1 MVHVG
6 AAESTGRNEHQCH
19 PGGTAFLPVDVC
31 SSSVPACNTEQAISC
46 AAVILSLLPPAPGR
60 CWRAVRETRP
70 EQMSARRAGRASHCQ
85 VPSQRPD
92 QRAVRRGA
100 ARELLGP
107 LVGANH
113 AAAALRSPAE
123 PKGAKP
129 LRCAVVPGR
138 GIYWAPPDASGP
150 GRSA

>member
-1 MVHVG
+1 MTDCRINVI
-6 AAESTGRNEHQCH
+6 Q
-19 PGGTAFLPVDVC
+19 GGTAFLPVDVDVC

-46 AAVILSLLPPAPGR
+46 VRCACRRHPFPSSAGPRPVLARGQRDPTRADVSKQGEPAAGQPLPSAKPAPG
-60 CWRAVRETRP
+60 
-70 EQMSARRAGRASHCQ
+70 
-85 VPSQRPD
+85 PS
-92 QRAVRRGA
+92 VA